1 MKFQFRLNC
10 CGILKKV
17 AEFLTELLYDTS
29 PQNQTNAGK
38 VFYTLEDESNQILK
52 RWEPEA
58 LAPTLQSGLRSIDFI
73 HYSEFLRWEPE
84 ALAPTQEFFF

>member
-1 MKFQFRLNC
+1 M
-10 CGILKKV
+10 
-17 AEFLTELLYDTS
+17 
-29 PQNQTNAGK
+29 K

-84 ALAPTQEFFF
+84 ALAPTLTIFD

>member
-1 MKFQFRLNC
+1 M
-10 CGILKKV
+10 
-17 AEFLTELLYDTS
+17 
-29 PQNQTNAGK
+29 K
-38 VFYTLEDESNQILK
+38 VFYPLEDESNQILK

-84 ALAPTQEFFF
+84 TLAPTLIIFD